1 MCADNYFLKA
11 DNERLRAANEYLS
24 GLIGRVNKH
33 NVQLQKELDAMRG
46 QRSGWY
52 QDCQNKQESQN
63 V

>member
-1 MCADNYFLKA
+1 MCDNIYVLQQ
-11 DNERLRAANEYLS
+11 DNERLRTADEYLR

-33 NVQLQKELDAMRG
+33 NIQLQKELDAMRG

-52 QDCQNKQESQN
+52 QDWQNKQESQN